1 MAHQRHRTGGERRP
15 GQEAG
20 GGSRRY
26 VLRLYVAGLTAR
38 SATAIRNVRE
48 ICETHLH
55 DRYDLEVI
63 DLHDHPT
70 LAREQQVIAAPT
82 LIKELPA
89 PLRRLIGDMTDRERV
104 LVGLNLRPADA
115 PTHKDKE

>member
-1 MAHQRHRTGGERRP
+1 MAQQRHRTDGDRRSAP
-15 GQEAG
+15 KGDG
-20 GGSRRY
+20 PRRY
-26 VLRLYVAGLTAR
+26 VLRLYVAGLTTR

-48 ICETHLH
+48 ICETHLR

-63 DLHDHPT
+63 DLHDHPE

-89 PLRRLIGDMTDRERV
+89 PLRRLIGDMTDRDRV

-115 PTHKDKE
+115 PGDKS